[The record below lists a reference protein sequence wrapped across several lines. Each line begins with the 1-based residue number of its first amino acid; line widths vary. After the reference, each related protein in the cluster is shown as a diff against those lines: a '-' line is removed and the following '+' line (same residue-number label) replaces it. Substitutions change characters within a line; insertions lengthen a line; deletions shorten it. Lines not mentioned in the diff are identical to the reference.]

1 MKSNFLFSTA
11 IAASMLCAC
20 GGEESISSTETT
32 NNLRKGVQ
40 AEIDGL
46 QQKAL
51 SNLTQRYQLIPEKGI
66 TSVTTESGV
75 VISINPSTFTVNKEP
90 VSGAINVEF
99 IEIYKRSQMATA
111 NKTTQGVADPENQTD
126 ETEGTDLWPLVSGGE
141 FYVNMTT
148 ENGEQ
153 IDNGAEYSLNVP
165 SGLTGGT
172 DSDMLAWDGTEDAD
186 GNVTWEKQTDDAGAP
201 IPVTNGE
208 MGGYELNLKN
218 FGWANCDRFAA
229 YPDPK
234 TTILVDVPAGY
245 DDTNCVVYLA
255 TEGQQNL
262 LATLDHYDPA
272 TELFSEHYGQVPV
285 GLNGYIIFVAGT
297 TAGWSYEIIPVTFT
311 SGLIVSVDPTLIQTG
326 SQTDVENAIDALP

>member
-1 MKSNFLFSTA
+1 MKCNFLFVTA
-11 IAASMLCAC
+11 IAASLLCAC
-20 GGEESISSTETT
+20 SGEESISSAEKT
-32 NNLRKGVQ
+32 NNLRKGIQ

-46 QQKAL
+46 QQEAVK
-51 SNLTQRYQLIPEKGI
+51 SLTQHYRLVPEKGI

-75 VISINPSTFTVNKEP
+75 VISINPSTFTVNGKDI
-90 VSGAINVEF
+90 SGAIIVEF
-99 IEIYKRSQMATA
+99 VEIYKRSQMATA

-126 ETEGTDLWPLVSGGE
+126 ETEGVDLWPLLSGGE
-141 FYVNMTT
+141 FYINMTT
-148 ENGEQ
+148 EDGAQ
-153 IDNGAEYSLNVP
+153 IDAGAEYTLTVP
-165 SGLTGGT
+165 SGPTGGT
-172 DSDMLAWDGTEDAD
+172 DPDMLAWNGIENAD
-186 GNVTWEKQTDDAGAP
+186 GDVTWEKRTDANGDA

-208 MGGYELNLKN
+208 QGGYQLNLNN
-218 FGWANCDRFAA
+218 FGWSNCDRFAS

-262 LATLDHYDPA
+262 LATLDHYDA
-272 TELFSEHYGQVPV
+272 GTELFSEHYGQVPV

-297 TAGWSYEIIPVTFT
+297 TAGWNYEIIPVNFT
-311 SGLIVSVDPTLIQTG
+311 PGLIVSVDPGQIQTG

>member
-1 MKSNFLFSTA
+1 MKSNFLFLTA
-11 IAASMLCAC
+11 IAASLLCAC
-20 GGEESISSTETT
+20 SGEESASSA
-32 NNLRKGVQ
+32 NNTSNLKKGIQ

-46 QQKAL
+46 QQKAVE
-51 SNLTQRYQLIPEKGI
+51 SLTQHYRLVPEKGI
-66 TSVTTESGV
+66 TSVTTKSGV
-75 VISINPSTFTVNKEP
+75 VISINPSTFTVNGKD
-90 VSGAINVEF
+90 VSGVINVEF
-99 IEIYKRSQMATA
+99 VEIYKRSQMATA

-153 IDNGAEYSLNVP
+153 IDSGAEYSLTVP

-172 DSDMLAWDGTEDAD
+172 DPDMLAWNGTEDAD
-186 GNVTWEKQTDDAGAP
+186 GNVTWEKQTDAAGVP

-208 MGGYELNLKN
+208 LGGYQLNLNN

-245 DDTNCVVYLA
+245 DNTNCMVYLA

-262 LATLDHYDPA
+262 LANLDHYDA
-272 TELFSEHYGQVPV
+272 GTELFSEHYGQVPV
-285 GLNGYIIFVAGT
+285 GLNGYIIFIAGT

-311 SGLIVSVDPTLIQTG
+311 PGLIVTVDPGLIQTG